1 MEAISSEPNLKV
13 GQTST
18 QFEFLVNK
26 NFVQADKHELDKK
39 AARLNK
45 LNALVKKNLQIVN
58 DLKKEIRYEEEKG
71 SDGGILGPKR

>member
-1 MEAISSEPNLKV
+1 M

-26 NFVQADKHELDKK
+26 NFVQAERLEQDKK

-71 SDGGILGPKR
+71 TDGGILGPKKS